1 MKRSD
6 LCKLPPGSAELVIAH
21 AVWRRQRG
29 LGPSMPYINERDPR
43 KALKFAQSVVRA
55 SEWSRDVAGIGKIF
69 AEKRSFESMDEV
81 MLEVAL
87 RHIVTSSSSEEEVLN
102 RAQNDLGIPP
112 EYFSISS
119 FLPEDQA
126 GREIREF
133 VRGLGGLVMKNGAVA
148 SIVADTFK
156 GETIFI

>member
-1 MKRSD
+1 
-6 LCKLPPGSAELVIAH
+6 
-21 AVWRRQRG
+21 
-29 LGPSMPYINERDPR
+29 MPYINERDPR